1 MAFSLP
7 GLGLEDSPT
16 PAHASLHQPSTAS
29 IPTSTTT
36 HTLEKQTEYRLEIPT
51 TTTITIK
58 LLTGSAEIF
67 GTELVIGNTSTI
79 PGPAKL
85 AIYTWQ
91 GCTFEITA
99 PEDFP
104 GGYLADETPMHEYLN
119 THLALEGLRG
129 SPDSSPDTT
138 KLGPRVL
145 ILGPSDSG
153 KTSLVKTLT
162 AYAIRSAASP
172 VVVNLDPREGML
184 SVPGTL
190 TAAVFKS
197 QLDVE
202 EGWGCAPMSA
212 PTGIVPAKLPLVYYY
227 GSDRVEDT
235 PATSG
240 QSAQNPH
247 RPSILYRSLVT
258 RLALAV
264 AGRVAGDSEARGSGV
279 ILDTPGS
286 LANPRNVNLV
296 SHMVSEFSIN
306 CIICLGSERL
316 YSDVVKRFD
325 GTAVATSSL
334 VSPSATG
341 VNSLN
346 DSSADRISVIR
357 LTKSGGTS
365 ERDPQFHR
373 DHRAQQVHRYFYGD
387 DRLASLGQVK
397 LSPRVLTVDWA
408 SLAVWQLVSFEAS
421 TSDSANTG
429 ARNGGGSGIPGF
441 TAAADDDDIDFLPG
455 DADERDF
462 IPSQHNDTH
471 SSVPI
476 PPSQLFTRLST
487 SSSTSSSL
495 NRYAGHLLAILNCP
509 PDPATQA
516 EIRDSSVMGF
526 LLIQGVEG
534 GSGGGSGNVRV
545 RVLSPVAGRVPERA
559 LVLGDM
565 AGGDGSAG
573 GGGGFGALVE
583 LLR

>member
-16 PAHASLHQPSTAS
+16 PAHASLHQPSTSS

-51 TTTITIK
+51 PTTITIK

-91 GCTFEITA
+91 GCNFEITA

-119 THLALEGLRG
+119 THLALEGLRDSGGGAVG
-129 SPDSSPDTT
+129 SHI
-138 KLGPRVL
+138 GPRVL
-145 ILGPSDSG
+145 VLGPADSG

-162 AYAIRSAASP
+162 AYAIRSAGSP

-184 SVPGTL
+184 SVPGTV
-190 TAAVFKS
+190 TAATFKS
-197 QLDVE
+197 LLDIE

-212 PTGIVPAKLPLVYYY
+212 PTGIIPAKLPLVYYY
-227 GSDRVEDT
+227 GSERVEDAPST
-235 PATSG
+235 MSP
-240 QSAQNPH
+240 QNPH
-247 RPSILYRSLVT
+247 RPSVLYRSLVT

-264 AGRVAGDSEARGSGV
+264 SGRLAQDSEARGSGV

-296 SHMVSEFSIN
+296 SHIVSEFSIN

-325 GTAVATSSL
+325 NTAVATSSL
-334 VSPSATG
+334 LSPTATG
-341 VNSLN
+341 TNNN
-346 DSSADRISVIR
+346 DASSDRIAVIR

-365 ERDPQFHR
+365 ERDAQFHR
-373 DHRAQQVHRYFYGD
+373 DHHTQQVARYFYGD
-387 DRLASLGQVK
+387 DRLASLGQIK

-408 SLAVWQLVSFEAS
+408 TLSVWQLVGFEAS
-421 TSDSANTG
+421 TTGGTNTG
-429 ARNGGGSGIPGF
+429 TRNGSSSGGIPGF
-441 TAAADDDDIDFLPG
+441 TNPDDDDIDFLPG
-455 DADERDF
+455 DADERDEF
-462 IPSQHNDTH
+462 TSPAGNDTKV
-471 SSVPI
+471 SV
-476 PPSQLFTRLST
+476 PPSQLYTRVLP
-487 SSSTSSSL
+487 SSSTAL
-495 NRYAGHLLAILNCP
+495 NGYAGSLLAVLNCP
-509 PDPATQA
+509 PGPATQA
-516 EIRDSSVMGF
+516 EIRDASVMGF
-526 LLIQGVEG
+526 LLVQGVE
-534 GSGGGSGNVRV
+534 SGGGSARV

-565 AGGDGSAG
+565 GGGDGSGG